1 MTDQYSINQLFP
13 TTVLYRD
20 RPDLVTTEI
29 CELCR
34 DLVAQHSQT
43 PFYSACHSTVY
54 TQNQVLEL
62 PEFRMIR
69 DFLRDLVAVYLDVL
83 RIDGSRLGFLD
94 SWVNLYDIGGYQDLH
109 MHHDSMISGVFWI
122 SSDGSKDFVIQAPW
136 HFQQPRIPR
145 YTQLDLS
152 NSHNVEYNSVP
163 GRGLLFLSHALHRT
177 LPAQQQRISLSF
189 NVG

>member
-1 MTDQYSINQLFP
+1 MADQYSINQLFP

-20 RPDLVTTEI
+20 RSDLVDAK
-29 CELCR
+29 LKDFCR
-34 DLVAQHSQT
+34 DLAIQQGQT

-54 TQNQVLEL
+54 TCNQVLNL
-62 PEFRMIR
+62 PEFQSIR
-69 DFLRDLVAVYLDVL
+69 SFLYDLVAVYLDVL
-83 RIDGSRLGFLD
+83 KIDGSRLDFLD
-94 SWVNLYDIGGYQDLH
+94 SWINLYDLGGYQDLH

-122 SSDGSKDFVIQAPW
+122 DSAGTKDFVIQAPW
-136 HFQQPRIPR
+136 HFQQPRIPH
-145 YTQLDLS
+145 YTQQDLS

-163 GRGLLFLSHALHRT
+163 GRGLIFMSHALHRT